1 MSWNPARVAATV
13 VALLALASTSLPAHA
28 RIGSCPGCGTV
39 TDVDAIYYARDK
51 AAEGAVAG
59 TIVGGTATG
68 KASKSKTA
76 TGVAVGGLVGRKA
89 TGEPGAGD
97 ARGLRLEVKMDGGG
111 VRTIEIVEGVRVY
124 KGDRLRVHADH
135 VEMLD

>member
-1 MSWNPARVAATV
+1 MNLQRPGLSKHDRFPNRRLQPIQETTDADHHAQRQEHGRKRDDRPTTVARDTIGQGTTLVAATV
-13 VALLALASTSLPAHA
+13 EAQKSAANVRTRGSL
-28 RIGSCPGCGTV
+28 
-39 TDVDAIYYARDK
+39 
-51 AAEGAVAG
+51 
-59 TIVGGTATG
+59 
-68 KASKSKTA
+68 
-76 TGVAVGGLVGRKA
+76 AVGGLVGLKA
-89 TGEPGAGD
+89 GGADD

>member
-1 MSWNPARVAATV
+1 MSWNPGRVAATV

-76 TGVAVGGLVGRKA
+76 TGVAVGGLVGLKA
-89 TGEPGAGD
+89 GGADD

-124 KGDRLRVHADH
+124 KGDRLRVHSDH

>member
-1 MSWNPARVAATV
+1 MSWTLGRAAAMA
-13 VALLALASTSLPAHA
+13 VALLALNAIALPAHA

-39 TDVDAIYYARDK
+39 TDVDAIHYARDK
-51 AAEGAVAG
+51 AAGGAAAG

-89 TGEPGAGD
+89 SGAAGAND

-124 KGDRLRVHADH
+124 KGDRLRVHTDH